1 MSYITFSKHGSVWN
15 PIKRL
20 YLTLKM
26 VLLLLQAEEPFSDTV
41 KTIYLKSTYL
51 VDRWAEASRPHSSIA
66 HSDDRC
72 MCL

>member
-1 MSYITFSKHGSVWN
+1 MEPYKKVIFSTKN
-15 PIKRL
+15 
-20 YLTLKM
+20 
-26 VLLLLQAEEPFSDTV
+26 VLLLLHAEEPFSDTV